1 MTNNLEQLSFLCEAP
16 EKVSLLTAIL
26 LDTKPTNS
34 VIFCNNR
41 ECVEFVKSYLGKSGF
56 YPRASR
62 GPGRRI
68 TVTGDEFLR
77 KRKHPSTYDCVIN
90 FDVPYTVRNYSAR
103 MALLDTSNKNRRCI
117 TFFCD
122 FYSDYAQ
129 PIVDEFQLCCQW
141 PSYDLGDYQLP
152 NRKQVQDWLA
162 SDRRQQRKK
171 PSPQT
176 SVDSTKRSSSS
187 NDYVRRKTDAIVATS
202 VKKQSFWERLL
213 SFVARK

>member
-1 MTNNLEQLSFLCEAP
+1 MNTQPEQLSFLCEAP

-41 ECVEFVKSYLGKSGF
+41 DCVEFVKSYLDRSGF

-62 GPGRRI
+62 GHGRRI

-77 KRKHPSTYDCVIN
+77 KKKTSVTYDCVIN

-103 MALLDTSNKNRRCI
+103 MALLDNNSKNRRCI

-122 FYSDYAQ
+122 YYSDYGQ
-129 PIVDEFQLCCQW
+129 PLVDEFQLRCQW
-141 PSYDLGDYQLP
+141 PSYDLGDYRLP
-152 NRKQVQDWLA
+152 NEKQVEDWLTTGK
-162 SDRRQQRKK
+162 RKK
-171 PSPQT
+171 TSPQT
-176 SVDSTKRSSSS
+176 PVGSKKRLSSS
-187 NDYVRRKTDAIVATS
+187 NDYVRRKTDSIIATK

-213 SFVARK
+213 SFIAKK

>member
-1 MTNNLEQLSFLCEAP
+1 MNNTQPEQLNFLCEAP

-26 LDTKPTNS
+26 LETKPTNS

-41 ECVEFVKSYLGKSGF
+41 ECVEFVKSYLDRSGF

-77 KRKHPSTYDCVIN
+77 KKKSSSTYDCVIN
-90 FDVPYTVRNYSAR
+90 FDVPFTVRNYSAR
-103 MALLDTSNKNRRCI
+103 MALLDSNNKNHRCI

-122 FYSDYAQ
+122 YYSDYAQ
-129 PIVDEFQLCCQW
+129 PIVDEFQLHCQW
-141 PSYDLGDYQLP
+141 PNYDLGDYRLP
-152 NRKQVQDWLA
+152 SKKQVQDWLA
-162 SDRRQQRKK
+162 AGKQPRKK
-171 PSPQT
+171 SSSPA
-176 SVDSTKRSSSS
+176 DGTKRLSSSK
-187 NDYVRRKTDAIVATS
+187 DYVRRKTDAIIATK

-213 SFVARK
+213 SFIAKK